1 MIIRLNAKNRA
12 ALIQFG
18 QKISCK
24 HSKGARCIS
33 YLDLCWMF
41 PMLFALNLLLS
52 LLKDRLKDEEVD
64 DEGDTEVRDS
74 GGDSDSELWRK
85 TEECIHSL

>member
-1 MIIRLNAKNRA
+1 MPKIER
-12 ALIQFG
+12 LIQFG

-52 LLKDRLKDEEVD
+52 LLKDRLKDDEVD

-85 TEECIHSL
+85 DEVSEKWPES